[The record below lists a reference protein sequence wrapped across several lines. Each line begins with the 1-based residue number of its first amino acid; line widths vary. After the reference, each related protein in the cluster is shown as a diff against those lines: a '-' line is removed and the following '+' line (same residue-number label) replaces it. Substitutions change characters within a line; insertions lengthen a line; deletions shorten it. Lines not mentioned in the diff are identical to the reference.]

1 MQNAGASRREP
12 KTTVNHI
19 VACYLIARCTYAK
32 FMCVRLSEPKN
43 HIVSVF
49 SALTTLIGKNIIL
62 DHIIWTYRFVYAH
75 SQVHLSVVPYKF
87 KSTSCSIQLYNLQS
101 ADFIPCLVST
111 LQLT

>member
-43 HIVSVF
+43 HIVRVW
-49 SALTTLIGKNIIL
+49 SALTTLTGKDIIL
-62 DHIIWTYRFVYAH
+62 YHIIWTYRFVCPQSSSPEYDII
-75 SQVHLSVVPYKF
+75 QVQKHLLLHTVV
-87 KSTSCSIQLYNLQS
+87 
-101 ADFIPCLVST
+101 
-111 LQLT
+111 